1 MTSVTKLQAREFM
14 VAAAVLAVAAIAYG
28 GGATTLTNGV
38 PVTGLSGE
46 IESEAFY
53 QITVPAGQ
61 GELTISISGGT
72 GDCDLYVRRGG
83 MPTTWLY
90 DYRPF
95 HYGNYETVTVDYPAA
110 DDWYILL
117 HGRSAYSGV
126 TLEASYHAPVA
137 SALSN
142 GVTEENLSGH
152 EHSRRIFTLD
162 VPAGQESLEVNTWGG
177 EGDVDLFVKLGSV
190 PTSSDA
196 DAQSTG
202 FGTTE
207 SVTISNPA
215 AGTWYIVL
223 LGVEDYDDVSLRAL
237 YGSGGGSASPE
248 EANERIWDL
257 SGAAG
262 SETYYVF
269 HIPRRVETLSFSI
282 SGGTGDCD
290 MYIKYGAKPTRADG
304 YHPSDDGNNESVSFT
319 GDIEYGDYYVLLY
332 GDQAYSGVML
342 EVRYEYRSTEPPEPQ
357 PPEPKP
363 PEPKP
368 PEPKPD
374 GKVTPLTPGVAVP
387 DLAGKAGSQQYFSIL
402 VPSGASNLVIR
413 ISEGTGDADLYVRK
427 GALPTTAE
435 YDARPYLTGNNEQ
448 VTIGKPAA
456 GTWYI
461 MVRGYHDFA
470 GVTLLA
476 TFDGVKPHPD
486 DVVLLQNGVPVTD
499 LAGEHGSQRFF
510 KIVVPA
516 GQARLQVVMSG
527 GIGDADLYIRFGAK
541 PTTREWDFR
550 PYLFGNE
557 EKGTNYDPEPGTY
570 YIMIRGYL
578 SYSGVT
584 LKATYGPVT
593 DPVKSLKSCVPV
605 EGLSGAQDRETF
617 FKIQVPAGQ
626 THLRIAISGGTGDAD
641 LYVKRGEKPT
651 TKSFDYHPGLHG
663 NEEKIEVLNPTPT
676 TWYIMVQGYQA
687 YSGVTLKACFL
698 TEHYS
703 CGCGDH
709 DCGHSGGCDLCGGD
723 CHHGSGDDDDP
734 DDSVIIVF

>member
-1 MTSVTKLQAREFM
+1 MTSVTKLRAKEFI
-14 VAAAVLAVAAIAYG
+14 VAAAVLAVASIAC
-28 GGATTLTNGV
+28 GATALTNGV
-38 PVTGLSGE
+38 PVTGLSGATD
-46 IESEAFY
+46 SEAFY
-53 QITVPAGQ
+53 RITVPPGQ

-83 MPTTWLY
+83 LPATWVY

-95 HYGNYETVTVDYPAA
+95 QFGNYETVTVEYPAA
-110 DDWYILL
+110 DNWYILL
-117 HGRSAYSGV
+117 HAKSDYGGV

-137 SALSN
+137 SVLDN
-142 GVTEENLSGH
+142 GVTIEGLSGH
-152 EHSRRIFTLD
+152 ENSRRIFTID
-162 VPAGQESLEVNTWGG
+162 VPAGQESLEVNTWDGW
-177 EGDVDLFVKLGSV
+177 GDVDLFVKRGSL

-207 SVTISNPA
+207 SVTITDPA

-223 LGVEDYDDVSLRAL
+223 QGTDDYHDISLRAL
-237 YGSGGGSASPE
+237 YGSDSGSVSPGE
-248 EANERIWDL
+248 ENEKIWDL

-269 HIPRRVETLSFSI
+269 HVPHGVETIFFTL

-290 MYIKYGAKPTRADG
+290 MYIKRGVKPTRSDG
-304 YHPSDDGNNESVSFT
+304 YHPSDDGNNESVSFS
-319 GDIEYGDYYVLLY
+319 GDIDDADYYVLLY
-332 GDQAYSGVML
+332 GDQAYSGVTL
-342 EVRYEYRSTEPPEPQ
+342 EVRYEYRS
-357 PPEPKP
+357 PKP
-363 PEPKP
+363 PQPKP
-368 PEPKPD
+368 EPEPEPKPD
-374 GKVTPLTPGVAVP
+374 GKVTPLTPGVAVL
-387 DLAGKAGSQQYFSIL
+387 DLAGKAGSQQYFSIV

-413 ISEGTGDADLYVRK
+413 ISDGTGDADLYVRK

-435 YDARPYLTGNNEQ
+435 YNARPYLTGNNEQ

-470 GVTLLA
+470 GITLLA

-486 DVVLLQNGVPVTD
+486 DAVVLQNGVPVTD

-516 GQARLQVVMSG
+516 GQAQLQVLMSG
-527 GIGDADLYIRFGAK
+527 GFGDADLYIRFGAK

-570 YIMIRGYL
+570 YIMIRGY
-578 SYSGVT
+578 SWYSGVT
-584 LKATYGPVT
+584 LTATYGPAT
-593 DPVKSLKSCVPV
+593 DSVKSLKSCVPV
-605 EGLSGAQDRETF
+605 EGLSGAQNSETF

-663 NEEKIEVLNPTPT
+663 NEEKVEVLHPAPT
-676 TWYIMVQGYQA
+676 TWYIMVQGYDA
-687 YSGVTLKACFL
+687 YSGVALKACFL
-698 TEHYS
+698 TEHES
-703 CGCGDH
+703 CGCGDD
-709 DCGHSGGCDLCGGD
+709 DCGHGGGCDLCDGD
-723 CHHGSGDDDDP
+723 CHHGSGDDDD
-734 DDSVIIVF
+734 DDDAVIIVF